1 MLPGLYAHCRGGT
14 EMAKVKITVI
24 RRMAN
29 QELVDAFCEA
39 DVTVPCP
46 HFTEG
51 QEFIVEGVNQ
61 PEGFCGAAWHDI
73 HKSYMVIKQGGSFQ
87 GWMRD
92 DDTIVACCSDGL
104 RPVVFEV
111 KRISD

>member
-1 MLPGLYAHCRGGT
+1 
-14 EMAKVKITVI
+14 MAKVKITVLKK
-24 RRMAN
+24 MSN
-29 QELVDAFCEA
+29 QDLVDEFCEA

-46 HFTEG
+46 NFTVG
-51 QEFIVEGVNQ
+51 QEFIVEEGRQ
-61 PEGFCGAAWHDI
+61 PENFCGAAWQDI
-73 HKSYMVIKQGGSFQ
+73 HKSYLVIRQGGDFA
-87 GWMRD
+87 GWMKD

>member
-1 MLPGLYAHCRGGT
+1 
-14 EMAKVKITVI
+14 MATVRITVL

-29 QELVDAFCEA
+29 QDLVDEFCEA
-39 DVTVPCP
+39 NVTVPCP
-46 HFTEG
+46 NFTEG
-51 QEFIVEGVNQ
+51 QEFIVEGGRQ

-73 HKSYMVIKQGGSFQ
+73 HKSYLVIRHGGNFG
-87 GWMRD
+87 GWMKD
-92 DDTIVACCSDGL
+92 DDTIIACCSDGL

>member
-1 MLPGLYAHCRGGT
+1 
-14 EMAKVKITVI
+14 MAAFKITVL

-29 QELVDAFCEA
+29 PDLFAEYEGIDLAI
-39 DVTVPCP
+39 PCP
-46 HFTEG
+46 RFTEG
-51 QEFIVEGVNQ
+51 QEFIVEGGRQ

-73 HKSYMVIKQGGSFQ
+73 HKSYLTIRHGGSFG
-87 GWMRD
+87 GWMKD
-92 DDTIVACCSDGL
+92 DDTIIACCSDGL